1 MGINRILKNLKS
13 NNLTKLDLTDNKIDD
28 KTVKHILKMLYSRDS
43 NLETLNLEKTSLS
56 TNSAI
61 KLF

>member
-28 KTVKHILKMLYSRDS
+28 KTVKIILKMLYSRDS
-43 NLETLNLEKTSLS
+43 NLETLNLEKTNLS

>member
-28 KTVKHILKMLYSRDS
+28 KTVKHLLKMLYSRDS